1 MADKIPTLRTSERT
15 AWRKCPA
22 AWWWG
27 YREGLVPKGLPAL
40 PLWFGTGWHLALA
53 TYYGKGKR
61 RYPKKARQVLIDYF
75 DSELEQIKTIDGEGA
90 IKYVEAQ
97 ALALNMWDNY
107 IATYGADDH
116 MYIIAVER
124 SEQVEIFDAAGNL
137 IAIYAFTMD
146 GVYRDE
152 RDHNKIKLLEHKTAT
167 IIQLAWLA
175 LDDQAGS
182 YLAFMTEVLRHEGV
196 LGPDESI
203 QDVTYNI
210 ARKEVVK
217 KDDRPRNADG
227 LALNKDGSISKNQ
240 NVQAPL
246 LVRQDIPRSAESRN
260 RLIERVAIEVEQ
272 MNEMR
277 DDPTRVYKN
286 PQGGPFGCQTC
297 PFFQMC
303 QLHEEGGDWEDLR
316 DWQFKVEDPYAD
328 HRSRKV
334 A

>member
-1 MADKIPTLRTSERT
+1 MSVPTLRTSERS
-15 AWRKCPA
+15 AWRECPQK
-22 AWWWG
+22 WWWG
-27 YREGLVPKGLPAL
+27 YRDGLVPKGLPAL

-53 TYYGKGKR
+53 TYYGKGAR

-75 DSELEQIKTIDGEGA
+75 DSELEQIKTIDGDGA
-90 IKYVEAQ
+90 IKYVEAK

-107 IATYGADDH
+107 LKTYGTDDH
-116 MYIIAVER
+116 MDIIAVER
-124 SEQVEIFDAAGNL
+124 SEQVEVRDHTGKL
-137 IAIYAFTMD
+137 IAVYAFTMD
-146 GVYRDE
+146 GVYRDK

-182 YLAFMTEVLRHEGV
+182 YLAFMTEVLRHEG
-196 LGPDESI
+196 LLRPDEAI

-217 KDDRPRNADG
+217 PDTRPRNAEG
-227 LALNKDGSISKNQ
+227 LALNKDGSISKQ
-240 NVQAPL
+240 QGVQAPL
-246 LVRQDIPRSAESRN
+246 LVRQEVARSAESRN

-277 DDPTRVYKN
+277 ADPARVYKN
-286 PQGGPFGCQTC
+286 PHGGPFGCQTC

-303 QLHEEGGDWEDLR
+303 QLHEEGGDWEYLR
-316 DWQFKVEDPYAD
+316 DWQFDVQDPYEA
-328 HRSRKV
+328 HRTRK
-334 A
+334 AA

>member
-1 MADKIPTLRTSERT
+1 MAVLPVRGT
-15 AWRKCPA
+15 AKMVV
-22 AWWWG
+22 
-27 YREGLVPKGLPAL
+27 GLPGGAVPKARPRSA
-40 PLWFGTGWHLALA
+40 WFSTGGTLAA

-61 RYPKKARQVLIDYF
+61 RYPKKARQVLTDYF

-90 IKYVEAQ
+90 IKYVEAKT
-97 ALALNMWDNY
+97 LALNMWDNY

-124 SEQVEIFDAAGNL
+124 SGRSRYSTPQATQERSVRS
-137 IAIYAFTMD
+137 MD

-182 YLAFMTEVLRHEGV
+182 YLAFMTEVLRFEGT

-260 RLIERVAIEVEQ
+260 RLIERVAIESS
-272 MNEMR
+272 
-277 DDPTRVYKN
+277 
-286 PQGGPFGCQTC
+286 G
-297 PFFQMC
+297 
-303 QLHEEGGDWEDLR
+303 
-316 DWQFKVEDPYAD
+316 
-328 HRSRKV
+328 
-334 A
+334 

>member
-1 MADKIPTLRTSERT
+1 MRTKVPTLRTSERT
-15 AWRKCPA
+15 AWRKCPQ

-61 RYPKKARQVLIDYF
+61 RYPKRARQVLIDYF

-90 IKYVEAQ
+90 IKYVEAK

-124 SEQVEIFDAAGNL
+124 SEQVEIFDADGNF
-137 IAIYAFTMD
+137 IAVYAFTMD

-196 LGPDESI
+196 LGPDEFI

-277 DDPTRVYKN
+277 ADPTRVYKN

-316 DWQFKVEDPYAD
+316 DWQFVVRDPYAD
-328 HRSRKV
+328 HRK
-334 A
+334 AA